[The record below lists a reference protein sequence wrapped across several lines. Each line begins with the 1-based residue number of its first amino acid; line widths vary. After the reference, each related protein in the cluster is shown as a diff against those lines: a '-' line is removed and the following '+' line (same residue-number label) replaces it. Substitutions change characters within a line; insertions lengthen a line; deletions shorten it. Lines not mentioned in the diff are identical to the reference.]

1 MTKRF
6 LSALVLSGALLAPTL
21 ILADDDAHVNNR
33 RYYDK
38 EHKDY
43 HQWNRDEDQT
53 YRQYLHDNHM
63 PYRDFNRLKRNDQ
76 DRYWNWRHDETHGQH
91 DANRGDDSQRNRK

>member
-6 LSALVLSGALLAPTL
+6 LSALVLSGALLAPTV
-21 ILADDDAHVNNR
+21 ILADDDAHVSNR

-53 YRQYLHDNHM
+53 YRQYLQENHR

-76 DRYWNWRHDETHGQH
+76 DRYWTWRHDHGDQH
-91 DANRGDDSQRNRK
+91 NADRHDDSQHDRR

>member
-6 LSALVLSGALLAPTL
+6 LSALLLSGALLAPTV
-21 ILADDDAHVNNR
+21 ILADDAHISNK
-33 RYYDK
+33 RYYDM

-43 HQWNRDEDQT
+43 HQWNRDEDQA
-53 YRQYLHDNHM
+53 YRQYLQENHK

-76 DRYWNWRHDETHGQH
+76 TRYWNWRHDHGDQHNADRRDENQH
-91 DANRGDDSQRNRK
+91 DRK